1 MSYKTELVKS
11 MNFLSKKKDTIFIG
25 QSVTYPGNSMFNTL
39 VNVPLKK
46 KIELPIFEDVQ
57 MGISIGLALKGFVPI
72 TCYPRFDFLIL
83 AMNQIVNHLD
93 KIRVMSRNEMRPK
106 VIIRTAIGAK
116 LPLDGGVQHT
126 QDFTKIFK
134 DILKEIIVIKLNN
147 PSNIFKEFSKAYNNR
162 ENKSYLFI
170 EDGDHYNKK

>member
-116 LPLDGGVQHT
+116 FPLDGGVQHT

>member
-39 VNVPLKK
+39 ENVPLKK
-46 KIELPIFEDVQ
+46 KIELPVFEDVQ